1 MRKGFLFSTIITVT
15 LLAYNMVMGEEV
27 IRVGVVDL
35 QRCLQESKEGQKVT
49 RILKKKKEVLQRQL
63 DTRQKELFDLRKDLE
78 KQAMM
83 LSMNAQ
89 QDKRRTIER
98 KTRELEYFFKDLNED
113 MIRAQEKEKQRIL
126 NALGKIIEKIGSEE
140 DFILIM
146 EKRAGGVLYRAE
158 SLDITERVIRA
169 YDQVKKE
176 GKE

>member
-1 MRKGFLFSTIITVT
+1 MRKGFLFSTIIMVT
-15 LLAYNMVMGEEV
+15 LLAYNMVMGEEL

-49 RILKKKKEVLQRQL
+49 QILKKKKEVLQRQL

-83 LSMNAQ
+83 LSMDAQ
-89 QDKRRTIER
+89 EDKRRTIER
-98 KTRELEYFFKDLNED
+98 KTRELEYFFKDLNEE

-126 NALGKIIEKIGSEE
+126 KDLGKVIEKIGSEE
-140 DFILIM
+140 GFILIM

-158 SLDITERVIRA
+158 SLDITEKVIRA
-169 YDQVKKE
+169 YNQVKKE